1 MMTQENIGK
10 FIAEK
15 RKEKNMTQE
24 QFAEKLGVTN
34 RSVSRWENGKTM
46 PDYSMFPMI
55 CETLRVSISE
65 LLEGKKV
72 QKDADLTDQIQL
84 IIKLID
90 YEKCKKQ
97 NVINRYLIIGIVC
110 FGFIFLHHQFQILE
124 FASNKEYLLGILT
137 GLGIVCICAVLY
149 HNNKTKKYTENEIK
163 VLLGLN
169 KDTRMRTAT
178 EMLQYAKRTQKA
190 DFKQYEKA
198 FSAIEEKLLPEE
210 YAVFSMVADSFIV
223 NESWADSWKPWHI
236 ALAVS
241 EKRLLVC
248 GEAIHGR
255 VMTFYDVESFELE
268 NIISAEIIQ
277 KNIRIK
283 FTNQVLIIEGKEMDA
298 VIEPLR
304 KALKIAG

>member
-55 CETLRVSISE
+55 CETLGVSISE
-65 LLEGKKV
+65 LLEGKKG
-72 QKDADLTDQIQL
+72 QKDTDLTDQIQL
-84 IIKLID
+84 IINLID

-169 KDTRMRTAT
+169 KDTRMRTAA

-223 NESWADSWKPWHI
+223 NESWTDSWKPWHI

-277 KNIRIK
+277 KKIRIK

>member
-55 CETLRVSISE
+55 CETLSVSISE

-72 QKDADLTDQIQL
+72 QKDTDPTDQIQL

-169 KDTRMRTAT
+169 KDTRMRTAA

-223 NESWADSWKPWHI
+223 NESWTDSWKPWHI

-277 KNIRIK
+277 KKIRIK

-304 KALKIAG
+304 KVLKIAG

>member
-24 QFAEKLGVTN
+24 QLAEKLGVTN

-46 PDYSMFPMI
+46 PDYSLFPAI
-55 CETLRVSISE
+55 CETLGVSISE

-72 QKDADLTDQIQL
+72 HKDNNLTDRIQL

-97 NVINRYLIIGIVC
+97 HVINRYLIIGIIC
-110 FGFIFLHHQFQILE
+110 FGFIFLHNQFQILK

-149 HNNKTKKYTENEIK
+149 HNNKGKKYTENEIK
-163 VLLGLN
+163 VLLGLS
-169 KDTRMRTAT
+169 KDTRMRTAA

-190 DFKQYEKA
+190 DLKQYEKA

-223 NESWADSWKPWHI
+223 NESWTDSWKPWHI

-255 VMTFYDVESFELE
+255 VMTFYDVECFELE

-277 KNIRIK
+277 KKIQIK
-283 FTNQVLIIEGKEMDA
+283 FTNQVLSIEGKEMDA
-298 VIEPLR
+298 VMEPLR

>member
-46 PDYSMFPMI
+46 PD
-55 CETLRVSISE
+55 VSLFEILCE

-72 QKDADLTDQIQL
+72 QKDTDLTDQIQL
-84 IIKLID
+84 IINLID

-137 GLGIVCICAVLY
+137 GLDIVCICAVLY

-163 VLLGLN
+163 ILLGLN
-169 KDTRMRTAT
+169 KDTRMRTAA

-198 FSAIEEKLLPEE
+198 FSDIEEKLLPEE

-223 NESWADSWKPWHI
+223 NESWTDSWKPWHI

-277 KNIRIK
+277 KKIRIK
-283 FTNQVLIIEGKEMDA
+283 FTNQTLSIEGKEMDA

-304 KALKIAG
+304 KVLKIAG

>member
-1 MMTQENIGK
+1 MNQKKTGEFLKQL
-10 FIAEK
+10 

-55 CETLRVSISE
+55 CETLGVSISE
-65 LLEGKKV
+65 LLEGKKG
-72 QKDADLTDQIQL
+72 QKDTDLTDQIQL
-84 IIKLID
+84 IINLID

-97 NVINRYLIIGIVC
+97 NVINRYLIIGIIC

-169 KDTRMRTAT
+169 KDTRMRTAA

-223 NESWADSWKPWHI
+223 NESWTDSWKPWHI

-277 KNIRIK
+277 KKIRIK

>member
-55 CETLRVSISE
+55 CETLSVSISE

-72 QKDADLTDQIQL
+72 QKDTDLTDQIQL
-84 IIKLID
+84 IINLID

-137 GLGIVCICAVLY
+137 GLDIVCICAVLY

-163 VLLGLN
+163 ILLGLN
-169 KDTRMRTAT
+169 KDTRMRTAA

-198 FSAIEEKLLPEE
+198 FSDIEEKLLPEE

-223 NESWADSWKPWHI
+223 NESWTDSWKPWHI

-277 KNIRIK
+277 KKIRIK
-283 FTNQVLIIEGKEMDA
+283 FTNQTLSIEGKEMDA
-298 VIEPLR
+298 VMEPLR

>member
-55 CETLRVSISE
+55 CETLSISISE

-137 GLGIVCICAVLY
+137 GLDIVCICAVLY
-149 HNNKTKKYTENEIK
+149 YNNKTKKYTENEIK
-163 VLLGLN
+163 ILLGLN
-169 KDTRMRTAT
+169 KDTRMRTAA

-210 YAVFSMVADSFIV
+210 YAVFCMVADSFIV
-223 NESWADSWKPWHI
+223 NESWTDSWKPWHI

-277 KNIRIK
+277 KKIRIK

>member
-55 CETLRVSISE
+55 CETLSISISE

-72 QKDADLTDQIQL
+72 QKDTDPTDQIQL
-84 IIKLID
+84 IINLID

-149 HNNKTKKYTENEIK
+149 YNNKTKKYAENEIK

-169 KDTRMRTAT
+169 KDTRMRTAA

-223 NESWADSWKPWHI
+223 NESWTDSWKPWHI

-277 KNIRIK
+277 KKIRIK